1 MEWEIPLSGLERQ
14 EFETPG
20 YGKELV
26 SQVYD
31 PDKWERALTACKDA
45 LEWAEGEGGCGLMT
59 TKESAILMGNQGLNL
74 GELDV
79 PVDGVTEEFK

>member
-1 MEWEIPLSGLERQ
+1 MQLLTYGMGNSLIRIGKNKN
-14 EFETPG
+14 FETPG

-59 TKESAILMGNQGLNL
+59 TKRKCNPYG
-74 GELDV
+74 
-79 PVDGVTEEFK
+79 